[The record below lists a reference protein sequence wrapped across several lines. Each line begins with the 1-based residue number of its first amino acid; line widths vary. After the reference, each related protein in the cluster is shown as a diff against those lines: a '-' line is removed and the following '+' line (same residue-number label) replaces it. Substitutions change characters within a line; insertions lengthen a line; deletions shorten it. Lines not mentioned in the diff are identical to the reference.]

1 MASSGSGYETGSS
14 HACDLRLSRAAVR
27 ILRGYL
33 EAGFLHGHAGQPGDA
48 GGPQDERLA
57 ANVTFGGDCPL
68 SGDVLEL
75 DADQFGRAVSAYSP
89 RRFAA
94 RLALSPELYV
104 LGRSR
109 QNQQRLQNAPQF
121 HQCSLCGKTF
131 ATRYYLDRHLE
142 RNHFA
147 SDPSSSAGARS
158 CAADWCH
165 EFLSLQACHEAA
177 LEDEPYYGPGSG
189 NHAPASPASMKTKHS
204 WFQRAHNI
212 PCRDGEML
220 QTRARCHS
228 VVRSCFPPNSTL
240 SMRLEQHMCGALSC
254 HHRLHRIFQ
263 KHSGVDAGWNHGL
276 RDLALEWEAWNAK
289 HHQWGVLG
297 TIVLVLFVG
306 VYAPCTIVH
315 WIRQRRLRQQRNPF
329 SALPSRRASSIR
341 KSTARS
347 TSSAFDPKKRL

>member
-1 MASSGSGYETGSS
+1 MASSGSSYETDSS
-14 HACDLRLSRAAVR
+14 YACDLRLGRAAVR

-33 EAGFLHGHAGQPGDA
+33 EAGFLNGHAGQPSGV
-48 GGPQDERLA
+48 QDDRQSFAQILQA

-68 SGDVLEL
+68 SGDALGL
-75 DADQFGRAVSAYSP
+75 DADLFGRTVSAYSP

-104 LGRSR
+104 QGRSR

-142 RNHFA
+142 RNHLA
-147 SDPSSSAGARS
+147 SDPATSAGVRS

-165 EFLSLQACHEAA
+165 DFLSLQACHDAA

-189 NHAPASPASMKTKHS
+189 NHAPASPASTKTKHT

-220 QTRARCHS
+220 HTKARCHS
-228 VVRSCFPPNSTL
+228 VVQGCFPPNSTL
-240 SMRLEQHMCGALSC
+240 SIRLEQHMCGALSC
-254 HHRLHRIFQ
+254 HHRLYRIFQ
-263 KHSGVDAGWNHGL
+263 KHSGIDAGWNHVF
-276 RDLALEWEAWNAK
+276 EWEAWNAH
-289 HHQWGVLG
+289 HHQWGVVG
-297 TIVLVLFVG
+297 TIVLALFVG
-306 VYAPCTIVH
+306 VYAPCAIVH
-315 WIRQRRLRQQRNPF
+315 WVRQRRLRQQRNPF
-329 SALPSRRASSIR
+329 STLPSRRTSSMR

-347 TSSAFDPKKRL
+347 AGSVADPKKRL